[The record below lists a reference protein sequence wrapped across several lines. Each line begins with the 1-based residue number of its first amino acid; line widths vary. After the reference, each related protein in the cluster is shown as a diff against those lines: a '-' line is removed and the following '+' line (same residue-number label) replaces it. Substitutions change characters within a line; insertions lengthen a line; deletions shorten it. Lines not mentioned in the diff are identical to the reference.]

1 MTSLWIDYSDEHFR
15 QVEHKNFPS
24 SPEKNKVKKVA
35 FASPVYKGY
44 PPGPRLAWVPLI
56 GGTPYRTG
64 GGGVYIYTPKLQEPP
79 CYKLTQA
86 SSGRQVR
93 V

>member
-44 PPGPRLAWVPLI
+44 PPGAEACL
-56 GGTPYRTG
+56 GTPYRW
-64 GGGVYIYTPKLQEPP
+64 YPL
-79 CYKLTQA
+79 
-86 SSGRQVR
+86 
-93 V
+93 